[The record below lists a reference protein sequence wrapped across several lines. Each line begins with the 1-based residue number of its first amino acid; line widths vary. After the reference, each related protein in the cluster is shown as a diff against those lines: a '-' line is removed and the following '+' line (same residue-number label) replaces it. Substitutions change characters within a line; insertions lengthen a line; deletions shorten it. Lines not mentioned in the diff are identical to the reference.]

1 MPIQAYEETV
11 RQGIDETT
19 GEPELDKERVPNDIR
34 RNGQNRK
41 KWHIRIYRSPGGR
54 SWLDG

>member
-19 GEPELDKERVPNDIR
+19 GEPELDKERVPDDSSKDEPEIR
-34 RNGQNRK
+34 HGHQ
-41 KWHIRIYRSPGGR
+41 IRIYSELCTG
-54 SWLDG
+54 